1 MSAISDRAL
10 LLAKPVAI
18 PSGSM
23 RVPLFG
29 VLWVVVNVALVGLG
43 ICIHYPFACSFL
55 AGLLNGTLLSVIVV
69 SMASERFQAGATGL
83 LGGLS
88 LSGLRN
94 DGSMIWK
101 AMQGIHGVVD
111 SALGALGVQGG
122 EKLHNAIEQEALYM
136 VWTSLFV
143 MLASLVAE
151 WARHGSE
158 RDAQITCGH
167 SSA

>member
-10 LLAKPVAI
+10 LLARPVAI

-29 VLWVVVNVALVGLG
+29 VLWVVVNVALVGLE
-43 ICIHYPFACSFL
+43 IYIHYPFACSFL

-88 LSGLRN
+88 VSGPRN
-94 DGSMIWK
+94 
-101 AMQGIHGVVD
+101 
-111 SALGALGVQGG
+111 ALWTARLAPWAFR
-122 EKLHNAIEQEALYM
+122 EARSCTTRSNKKLYT
-136 VWTSLFV
+136 WF
-143 MLASLVAE
+143 
-151 WARHGSE
+151 
-158 RDAQITCGH
+158 
-167 SSA
+167 

>member
-1 MSAISDRAL
+1 
-10 LLAKPVAI
+10 
-18 PSGSM
+18 
-23 RVPLFG
+23 
-29 VLWVVVNVALVGLG
+29 VVNVALVGLE
-43 ICIHYPFACSFL
+43 IYIHYPFACSFL

-69 SMASERFQAGATGL
+69 SKASERFQAGATGP

-101 AMQGIHGVVD
+101 AMQGIHRIVD

-136 VWTSLFV
+136 VLTSLFV
-143 MLASLVAE
+143 MLASLVGGMGAFGTAPSVMRRSRAGIHLPD
-151 WARHGSE
+151 WNN
-158 RDAQITCGH
+158 
-167 SSA
+167 

>member
-10 LLAKPVAI
+10 LLARPVAI

-29 VLWVVVNVALVGLG
+29 VLWVVVNVALVGLE
-43 ICIHYPFACSFL
+43 IYIHYPFACSFL

-88 LSGLRN
+88 LSGLRS

-101 AMQGIHGVVD
+101 AMQRIRGVVD
-111 SALGALGVQGG
+111 STLGALGVQGG

-151 WARHGSE
+151 WTRHGSE